1 MWGREFPRAD
11 NVQQRPSLP
20 ASKLLRRDKNKRK
33 CEMQQEYFSSSFG
46 KGSSFSFA
54 PPMDEI

>member
-20 ASKLLRRDKNKRK
+20 TSSKFLRGDKNKRK
-33 CEMQQEYFSSSFG
+33 CDM
-46 KGSSFSFA
+46 
-54 PPMDEI
+54 